1 MTCAPVHRTRPD
13 GPFHPDVAVAGRA
26 GGAEPDVDGAEVDVE
41 PVEGAGVREPV
52 DGSDGI
58 DEPVD
63 DGGGL
68 LVDGRVLDGGGVLDG
83 GVDVVGGTVDGGVV
97 DGGAVGRVVHGGAV
111 DGSEVSGGSV
121 GSQQG
126 RGGRAGC
133 STHVG
138 HHHGGQCGEDVHVV
152 VVVVGGAGSGGHGG
166 RSGNHSSSD
175 AASLSTAVPSRALT
189 GTVISRMSC
198 PDRGSRRTGQGS
210 SGVPVSHRSPR

>member
-68 LVDGRVLDGGGVLDG
+68 LVDGRVLDGGGMAVHQAADAFRLFTGMTDRKS
-83 GVDVVGGTVDGGVV
+83 VV
-97 DGGAVGRVVHGGAV
+97 
-111 DGSEVSGGSV
+111 
-121 GSQQG
+121 
-126 RGGRAGC
+126 
-133 STHVG
+133 
-138 HHHGGQCGEDVHVV
+138 
-152 VVVVGGAGSGGHGG
+152 
-166 RSGNHSSSD
+166 
-175 AASLSTAVPSRALT
+175 
-189 GTVISRMSC
+189 
-198 PDRGSRRTGQGS
+198 
-210 SGVPVSHRSPR
+210 